1 MNGTVKLV
9 ESIARKHFISGIS
22 WLGGW
27 GEGVVGGQQ
36 VPWSEVGQYLS
47 DNANTFSDFFSLNSR
62 MSLKIS
68 QWLT

>member
-9 ESIARKHFISGIS
+9 ENIARKHFISGIS

-27 GEGVVGGQQ
+27 GEGVDGGQQ
-36 VPWSEVGQYLS
+36 VSWSEVGQYLN
-47 DNANTFSDFFSLNSR
+47 DNANTVSDFFSLNSWT
-62 MSLKIS
+62 SLKIS